1 MHNHRG
7 SYGTP
12 QLPAIQIQE
21 LQTPRTMKRLTY
33 IMAAAIVLAI
43 TITSCSTTTKNA
55 AHYKK
60 PYNNGACAAYH

>member
-7 SYGTP
+7 SYGSP
-12 QLPAIQIQE
+12 QLPEIQ
-21 LQTPRTMKRLTY
+21 RTMKRLTY
-33 IMAAAIVLAI
+33 IMAAAIVMAV

-60 PYNNGACAAYH
+60 PYNKGACAAYH

>member
-1 MHNHRG
+1 
-7 SYGTP
+7 
-12 QLPAIQIQE
+12 
-21 LQTPRTMKRLTY
+21 MKRLTY
-33 IMAAAIVLAI
+33 IMAAIVMAI

>member
-21 LQTPRTMKRLTY
+21 LQTPRTM
-33 IMAAAIVLAI
+33 
-43 TITSCSTTTKNA
+43 
-55 AHYKK
+55 
-60 PYNNGACAAYH
+60 